1 MIKILFIC
9 HGNICRSPLAEA
21 IFQELIRREGLEG
34 KIAAESAAIS
44 REELGNP
51 IYPPAQRKLREK
63 GIPFECRQA
72 RQLTKSDY
80 ARFDFL
86 VGMEQS
92 HVASMRRLLGSDPE
106 GKLLRL
112 LDGKLHP
119 HDIDDPWY
127 SGDFE
132 TAFREIET
140 GCRALLQRLKT
151 AQ

>member
-1 MIKILFIC
+1 MNRILFVC
-9 HGNICRSPLAEA
+9 HGNICRSPMAEA

-34 KIAAESAAIS
+34 EITAESAAIS

-63 GIPFECRQA
+63 GIPFENRRA
-72 RQLTKSDY
+72 RQITKGDY

-86 VGMEQS
+86 IGMEQS
-92 HVASMRRLLGSDPE
+92 HVSSMGRIMGSDPE
-106 GKLLRL
+106 GKLFRL
-112 LDGKLHP
+112 LDGTPHP

-127 SGDFE
+127 TGDFE
-132 TAFREIET
+132 TAFRDIET